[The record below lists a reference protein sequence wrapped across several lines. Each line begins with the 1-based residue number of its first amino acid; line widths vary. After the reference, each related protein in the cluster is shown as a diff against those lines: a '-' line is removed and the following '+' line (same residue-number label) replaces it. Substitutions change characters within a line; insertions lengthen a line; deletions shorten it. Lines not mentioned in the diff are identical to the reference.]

1 MYESKAQGTRP
12 GLETEL
18 WESLALRCNGNHD
31 RGCHYSGSMWNEKKS
46 GWRTEPCEMAAVA
59 EQMEEDK
66 PTKGPEKEPSKVQG
80 DPENVVSWKLQ
91 EGRDD

>member
-1 MYESKAQGTRP
+1 MNPKLRGRGQGWKQSFGSHWHVCR
-12 GLETEL
+12 
-18 WESLALRCNGNHD
+18 NGNHD
-31 RGCHYSGSMWNEKKS
+31 RGCHYSGSMWSEKKS